1 MKQNNNDHSDGKT
14 LDIKNDLCWWKYI
27 TNNMKGR
34 RYQGVIKITIT
45 LNNIGDDVRGE

>member
-34 RYQGVIKITIT
+34 RYQGVIKII
-45 LNNIGDDVRGE
+45 NHKAKHIKRDR